1 MNGLI
6 AWSVLSSTLVYF
18 RIPKDDGSGDYDDAT
33 TSENLLGELIVAF
46 LLTHGSIGRC
56 HVLLF
61 DYLIKVGII

>member
-46 LLTHGSIGRC
+46 LLTSPLVIVMCYFSI
-56 HVLLF
+56 
-61 DYLIKVGII
+61 I